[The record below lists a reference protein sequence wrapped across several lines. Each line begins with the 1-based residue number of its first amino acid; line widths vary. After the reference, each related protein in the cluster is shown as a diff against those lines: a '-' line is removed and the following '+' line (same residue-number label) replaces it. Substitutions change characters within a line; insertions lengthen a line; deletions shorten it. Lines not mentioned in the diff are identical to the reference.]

1 MTHPGPDFLPY
12 PLPEAPPS
20 WVPQP
25 AVAPTPGPTTG
36 RWSKALDG
44 VPPLGV
50 VSIGSGLGALVLLIL
65 VTGVADRPGPGATV
79 TALAAAVSLV
89 TGWVALRKTVARDSR
104 TLVVS
109 AQSVA
114 ALSAVLAAMVYA
126 SHGSSDQVVQPPNAP
141 LPSSSAAAVPGS
153 PLPTPTQLPAAPIP
167 SAGAVNGFGLPSQ
180 PGQPI
185 SDDPTALGTLQGHVV
200 DPGGAPIAGAT
211 VTITRATA
219 GDISSTPQCPT
230 RVTTLTEANGIYQ
243 LQLCQLGNDLGYHVR
258 IQVGKSLVE
267 HDLYVNSGQTTTY
280 DVILP
285 RR

>member
-12 PLPEAPPS
+12 PLP
-20 WVPQP
+20 
-25 AVAPTPGPTTG
+25 AVAPTWTPLPAPPSAPVQGPG

-50 VSIGSGLGALVLLIL
+50 VSIGSGLGALVLLVL
-65 VTGVADRPGPGATV
+65 VSGVADRPGPGATV

-89 TGWVALRKTVARDSR
+89 TGWIALRKVAERDSR
-104 TLVVS
+104 TLVVG

-126 SHGSSDQVVQPPNAP
+126 ASGSSEQVVQPPKTQ
-141 LPSSSAAAVPGS
+141 PSSQPSGLAS
-153 PLPTPTQLPAAPIP
+153 PTPAPTPSTVTPIP
-167 SAGAVNGFGLPSQ
+167 PAGAVNGFGVPSE

-185 SDDPTALGTLQGHVV
+185 SNDPAALGTLQGHVV
-200 DPGGAPIAGAT
+200 DTAGRPIAGASVT
-211 VTITRATA
+211 VTRATA
-219 GDISSTPQCPT
+219 GDTSSTPQCPT

-243 LQLCQLGNDLGYHVR
+243 LQLCQLGDNLGYHVR
-258 IQVGKSLVE
+258 IQVGKSVVE

-285 RR
+285 R